1 METLPA
7 KEERNYSTIKA
18 EEASNKQT
26 NITYPKD
33 WTESTML
40 QSTCNTKQQSLNFIK
55 SQTLKQETKSSSIN
69 PGKKKFTQHRK
80 SKQTQTRKGNFFFTK
95 TLLITEL
102 PKHIV
107 YNENANTLTP
117 NRHASKNINNIVHSQ
132 QHITLKS

>member
-7 KEERNYSTIKA
+7 KKERNYSTIKA

-40 QSTCNTKQQSLNFIK
+40 QSTCNTKEQSLK

-69 PGKKKFTQHRK
+69 PEIFFLLNTEKA
-80 SKQTQTRKGNFFFTK
+80 SKLKPEREIFLMK
-95 TLLITEL
+95 TLLVTEL
-102 PKHIV
+102 PK
-107 YNENANTLTP
+107 
-117 NRHASKNINNIVHSQ
+117 Q
-132 QHITLKS
+132 

>member
-1 METLPA
+1 METWPA

-40 QSTCNTKQQSLNFIK
+40 QSTCNTKEQSLK

-69 PGKKKFTQHRK
+69 PEIFFLLNTEKA
-80 SKQTQTRKGNFFFTK
+80 SKLKPEREIFFMK
-95 TLLITEL
+95 TLLVTEL

-107 YNENANTLTP
+107 YNESANTLTP

-132 QHITLKS
+132 HITLKS

>member
-1 METLPA
+1 METWPA

-40 QSTCNTKQQSLNFIK
+40 QSTCNTKEQSLK

-69 PGKKKFTQHRK
+69 PEIFFFTQHRK
-80 SKQTQTRKGNFFFTK
+80 SKQTQTRKGNFF
-95 TLLITEL
+95 
-102 PKHIV
+102 
-107 YNENANTLTP
+107 YENTVSYRVTQT
-117 NRHASKNINNIVHSQ
+117 HS
-132 QHITLKS
+132 I

>member
-40 QSTCNTKQQSLNFIK
+40 QSTCNTKQQSLNFMK

-69 PGKKKFTQHRK
+69 PGKKNLLNTEKASKLKPEREIFFTISTVNYRV
-80 SKQTQTRKGNFFFTK
+80 TQT
-95 TLLITEL
+95 
-102 PKHIV
+102 
-107 YNENANTLTP
+107 
-117 NRHASKNINNIVHSQ
+117 HS
-132 QHITLKS
+132 I